1 MLASLV
7 ATHELSDYLE
17 PVSRMHVTE
26 GGQPHDVELPEEVA
40 PLLRRHRLHSSL
52 ALTLRKNLGV
62 RIAILKLRIDMFSQF
77 EVGVGVKKIW
87 HLKSLELG

>member
-1 MLASLV
+1 MSSLV
-7 ATHELSDYLE
+7 ATYELSAYLE

-40 PLLRRHRLHSSL
+40 PLPRRHRPHSSL

-62 RIAILKLRIDMFSQF
+62 RIAILKFKIDKYSQF
-77 EVGVGVKKIW
+77 EVGVRYLQGDTSAW
-87 HLKSLELG
+87 